1 MKKNNTFLK
10 VTAGI
15 AIALVSFSCTNDDV
29 TSETPDNHKKA
40 VSVVARIGDGDSQSD
55 TRLTYEEGGIQPDG
69 SASMVVKW
77 EKEEKIAIFHISGGK
92 WLDDYAWS
100 MDFDIMNSN
109 ASDLSADRKS
119 TVFKGEVTT
128 GEDNMIYCAIYPV
141 PQELKSIN
149 VSGETT
155 LYYIVDMAQTQDCN
169 NPTAH
174 LKEHDI
180 LTCSGVYDFEDIDF
194 MHGLTV
200 LRFDLTLPEA
210 KEIKEIALSTS
221 WEFFITSMQIRLE
234 GGNSGPYPYPIES
247 ADKITLPLL
256 NAKADNKV
264 KAYMMVMGKSFEKDT
279 PLTVTATAVDGTV
292 YKKDFKAG
300 IEGTLRYG
308 KCYSI
313 VKTLE
318 KQ

>member
-29 TSETPDNHKKA
+29 TSETPDNNKKA
-40 VSVVARIGDGDSQSD
+40 VSVVARIGDGDLQPD
-55 TRLTYEEGGIQPDG
+55 TRLAYEEGGIQPDG

-77 EKEEKIAIFHISGGK
+77 ESEEKIAIFHQNGEWPK
-92 WLDDYAWS
+92 TEWS
-100 MDFDIMNSN
+100 TDFDILSSN
-109 ASDLSADRKS
+109 ASGLSADSRS

-128 GEDNMIYCAIYPV
+128 GEDDMEYCAICPV
-141 PQELKSIN
+141 PQGLQSIK
-149 VSGETT
+149 VSGETI

-169 NPTAH
+169 HPTAH

-194 MHGLTV
+194 AHGLTV

-210 KEIKEIALSTS
+210 KEIKEISLSTS
-221 WEFFITSMQIRLE
+221 LNNFFTTSMQIRLE
-234 GGNSGPYPYPIES
+234 NGNSGPYPYPTER

-256 NAKADNKV
+256 NDKADNKV
-264 KAYMMVMGKSFEKDT
+264 KAYMMVLGGTLEEDT
-279 PLTVTATAVDGTV
+279 PFTVTATAADGTV

-300 IEGTLRYG
+300 IEGPLRYG